1 MNSLYGVRHDFL
13 MSYAK
18 IVKKR
23 LAISLAQAHNL
34 LSRSSG
40 YRDLYHLQSS
50 AVDPDSNCNLFMT
63 MDRWIDRLRTEIG
76 ADFDSLFP
84 TDELSVWFRRI
95 YAPHSGINN

>member
-1 MNSLYGVRHDFL
+1 MTTGYGVRYDFL

-23 LAISLAQAHNL
+23 LATSLAQAQNL

-40 YRDLYHLQSS
+40 YRDLYHLQKN
-50 AVDPDSNCNLFMT
+50 AVDPDRNCNLFMT
-63 MDRWIDRLRTEIG
+63 MDRWTDRLRAEIG

-84 TDELSVWFRRI
+84 VDELSVWFRRI
-95 YAPHSGINN
+95 YAPHSGISK